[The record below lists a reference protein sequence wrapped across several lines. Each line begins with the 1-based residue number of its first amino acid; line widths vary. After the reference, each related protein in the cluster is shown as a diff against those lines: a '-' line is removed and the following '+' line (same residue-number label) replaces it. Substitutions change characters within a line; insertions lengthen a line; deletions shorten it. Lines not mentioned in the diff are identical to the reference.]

1 VFVFVKDDPGTL
13 RKHDT
18 CFNYRTGGELLT
30 DVGVDRAHYSAAPGQ
45 VGYFWNAYNG
55 IGNVFHT
62 DLWTEHMRPVD
73 RIVTDIESGDLPAVT
88 WVTPRFELSDH
99 PPYSTGHAHNW
110 LSEIVNSIMRSPMWE
125 HTAIF
130 VTWDEWGGFYDP
142 VLPPAVDDLGLGVR
156 VPLLTIS
163 PYTERGVIDTEV
175 GEFSTPLRF
184 ISDNWGLPHLT
195 PRIEKTHSFEHVF
208 DFKRKPRAPVFGKK
222 TAPAYGGAFGF
233 PDGYE
238 GWQPGTDPNEDHFI

>member
-1 VFVFVKDDPGTL
+1 
-13 RKHDT
+13 
-18 CFNYRTGGELLT
+18 
-30 DVGVDRAHYSAAPGQ
+30 
-45 VGYFWNAYNG
+45 
-55 IGNVFHT
+55 
-62 DLWTEHMRPVD
+62 
-73 RIVTDIESGDLPAVT
+73 PAVT
-88 WVTPRFELSDH
+88 WITPRFELSDH

-110 LSEIVNSIMRSPMWE
+110 VSEIVNSIMRSPMWE

-130 VTWDEWGGFYDP
+130 ITWDEWGGFYDP

-163 PYTERGVIDTEV
+163 PYTERGVIDTEI

-184 ISDNWGLPHLT
+184 ISDNWGLPYLT

-208 DFKRKPRAPVFGKK
+208 NFKKKPRDPVFGKT
-222 TAPAYGGAFGF
+222 TAPTYGGAFAF

-238 GWQPGTDPNEDHFI
+238 GWEPGTDPNEDHFI